1 MQGRS
6 YWVYIVAS
14 QTRVIYV
21 GVTND
26 LVRRVGAHRKGLI
39 PGFTAKY
46 RVRRLVHY
54 EAAPEPRAA
63 IAREKQLKGW
73 RRSKKVA
80 LIESQNPGW
89 TDLFDSV
96 EILSLR

>member
-1 MQGRS
+1 MSART

-26 LVRRVGAHRKGLI
+26 LVRRMDAHRKGLI

-46 RVRRLVHY
+46 RVRRLVY
-54 EAAPEPRAA
+54 CEAASEPLAA

-80 LIESQNPGW
+80 LVESRNPGW
-89 TDLFDSV
+89 ADLYDSIG
-96 EILSLR
+96 ILTLR